1 MARELNLTT
10 VNSIAV
16 ITREE
21 VLVDTDRIS
30 IDILSDNGQ
39 SVTAR
44 ISFFNSNGYSRTLVL
59 WEGQDYINIGEWT
72 DLDVDLRIKELLN
85 VV

>member
-1 MARELNLTT
+1 MARELNLAA

-21 VLVDTDRIS
+21 VMVDTDKIS
-30 IDILSDNGQ
+30 IDILTDNGQ

-44 ISFFNSNGYSRTLVL
+44 ISFFNSNGYSKTLVL
-59 WEGQDYINIGEWT
+59 WEGQDYSNIGEWT

-85 VV
+85 VA

>member
-1 MARELNLTT
+1 MARELNLTA

-16 ITREE
+16 ITKEE
-21 VLVDTDRIS
+21 VMVDTDRIS

-44 ISFFNSNGYSRTLVL
+44 ISFFNSNGYSKTLVL

>member
-10 VNSIAV
+10 VSSIAV

-44 ISFFNSNGYSRTLVL
+44 ISFFNSNGYSKTLVL

>member
-16 ITREE
+16 ITKEE
-21 VLVDTDRIS
+21 VMVDTDRIS

-44 ISFFNSNGYSRTLVL
+44 ISFFNSNGYSKTLVL

>member
-1 MARELNLTT
+1 MAKELNLTT
-10 VNSIAV
+10 VNSIVV

-21 VLVDTDRIS
+21 VTVDTDKIS
-30 IDILSDNGQ
+30 IDILTDNGQ

-44 ISFFNSNGYSRTLVL
+44 ISFFNSNGYSKTLVL
-59 WEGQDYINIGEWT
+59 WEDQDYINIGEWT
-72 DLDVDLRIKELLN
+72 DLDVELRIKKILN

>member
-21 VLVDTDRIS
+21 VLVDTDKIS

-44 ISFFNSNGYSRTLVL
+44 ISFFNSNGYSKTLVL

>member
-21 VLVDTDRIS
+21 VMVDTDRIS

-44 ISFFNSNGYSRTLVL
+44 ISFFNSNGYSKTLVL

>member
-21 VLVDTDRIS
+21 VLVDTDKIS

-44 ISFFNSNGYSRTLVL
+44 ISFFNSNGYSKTLVL

-85 VV
+85 VA

>member
-21 VLVDTDRIS
+21 VLVDTDKIS

-44 ISFFNSNGYSRTLVL
+44 ISFFNSNGYSKTLVL

-85 VV
+85 VE